1 MAYAT
6 SDDGVR
12 LYYEI
17 TGSGESIV
25 FVHEYAG
32 DYRSWE
38 PQMRYFGKRYQCIA
52 FNARGFPPSDVPE
65 PVSSYSQQRAC
76 EDIGVILSELKLEKA
91 HIVGLSMGG
100 FAALHFGINY
110 PDRAKSLVIAGCGY
124 GAEKDRQEQF
134 RKEVEA
140 TASLIENSSGE
151 EFAAKYTLG
160 PTRVQFKNKDPR
172 GWAELR
178 NQLAEHSQ
186 KGAANTMRGI
196 QKDRPSIFDLEAQM
210 TKLRI
215 PTLIMTGDEDEPC
228 LIPGIFMKRVIPSAA
243 MVVLPNSGH
252 AINLEEPQAFNFA
265 VDDFLSQVTADR
277 WPVRDPLSSTGSI
290 LGINKESS

>member
-1 MAYAT
+1 MAHT
-6 SDDGVR
+6 KSDDGVK
-12 LYYEI
+12 LYYES
-17 TGSGESIV
+17 TGSGESVV

-38 PQMRYFGKRYQCIA
+38 PQVRYFGKRYRCIT

-65 PVSSYSQQRAC
+65 AVSMYSQQRAC
-76 EDIGVILSELKLEKA
+76 EDIGVILDELNLEKA

-100 FAALHFGINY
+100 FAALHFGIQY
-110 PDRAKSLVIAGCGY
+110 PNRAHSLVIAGCGY
-124 GAEKDRQEQF
+124 GAEKDQQDQF

-151 EFAAKYTLG
+151 DFAAKYAEG

-186 KGAANTMRGI
+186 KGAANTMRGV
-196 QKDRPSIFDLEAQM
+196 QKNRPSIFDLEAEM
-210 TKLRI
+210 RKLRV
-215 PTLIMTGDEDEPC
+215 PTLIMTGDEDDPC
-228 LIPGIFMKRVIPSAA
+228 LIPGIFMKRTISSAA
-243 MVVLPNSGH
+243 MIVLPNSGH
-252 AINLEEPQAFNFA
+252 AINLEEPQAFNSA
-265 VDDFLSQVTADR
+265 VDDFLSQVTAGR
-277 WPVRDPLSSTGSI
+277 WPNRDPLSSGGSI
-290 LGINKESS
+290 LGIAK